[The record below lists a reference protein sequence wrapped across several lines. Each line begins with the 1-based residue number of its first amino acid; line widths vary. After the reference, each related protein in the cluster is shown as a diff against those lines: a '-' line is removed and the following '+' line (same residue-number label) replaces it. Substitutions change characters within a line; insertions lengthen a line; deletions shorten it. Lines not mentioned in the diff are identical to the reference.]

1 MSVVEGNADA
11 VQSLLCKEFC
21 IGCSEKI
28 VKELCSVV
36 SRNIIKVFTGFYF
49 VKEELIF
56 LLTKYFQH
64 GSTMFM
70 FMTWKPR
77 DKILHIHMSTEPGLG
92 QGQLWLFCLLLQ
104 PANLLL

>member
-70 FMTWKPR
+70 FMTWKTC
-77 DKILHIHMSTEPGLG
+77 DEILHIHVSTESGLN
-92 QGQLWLFCLLLQ
+92 QSQLLRSSLL
-104 PANLLL
+104 